1 MNWTFRF
8 SVIYTHQI
16 VQTLREK
23 EKRKKLGLALGG
35 RFNRGGKNMENV
47 SGSSSKDKKVKL
59 ENLPVK
65 KVPNLEGLHN
75 RCIEK
80 ESMIQ
85 ELKKDIESV
94 KYRLEM
100 GKHEVQTGNTEA
112 ILTLTKEYNRLRS
125 EYPSLLNAS
134 GKSK

>member
-1 MNWTFRF
+1 
-8 SVIYTHQI
+8 
-16 VQTLREK
+16 
-23 EKRKKLGLALGG
+23 
-35 RFNRGGKNMENV
+35 MENV